1 MVQTMVSEVL
11 LKILFKIIQLNIL
24 NRVIYLDKNL
34 FFIMIMK
41 MKIINFLQEVKD
53 LLQFIK

>member
-11 LKILFKIIQLNIL
+11 LKILFKIIQLNLL

>member
-1 MVQTMVSEVL
+1 MVQTMLSEVL
-11 LKILFKIIQLNIL
+11 LKILFKIIQLNLL

-53 LLQFIK
+53 SLQFIK

>member
-1 MVQTMVSEVL
+1 MVQTMLSEVL
-11 LKILFKIIQLNIL
+11 LKILFKIIQLNLL

-41 MKIINFLQEVKD
+41 MKIINFMQEVKD
-53 LLQFIK
+53 SQQFIK

>member
-11 LKILFKIIQLNIL
+11 LKILFKIIQLNL
-24 NRVIYLDKNL
+24 LHRVIYLDKNL

>member
-1 MVQTMVSEVL
+1 MVQTMLSEVL
-11 LKILFKIIQLNIL
+11 LKILFKIIQLNLL

-53 LLQFIK
+53 SQQFIK

>member
-1 MVQTMVSEVL
+1 MVQTMLSEVL
-11 LKILFKIIQLNIL
+11 LKILFKIIQLNLL

>member
-1 MVQTMVSEVL
+1 MVQTMLSEVL
-11 LKILFKIIQLNIL
+11 LKILFKIIQLNLL

-41 MKIINFLQEVKD
+41 MKIINFLREVKD
-53 LLQFIK
+53 SL